1 METIRLEAAKEGMR
15 IGKDVSDRSGRLL
28 VAAGTLLEQRHLR
41 ILKSWG
47 VADITITRQGGAED
61 ENLVPDVAPEQL
73 AEADQ
78 LLSERLR
85 FNDGNIRV
93 VSEAKRILTLRL
105 AKALVNG

>member
-15 IGKDVSDRSGRLL
+15 IGKDVCDRSGRLL
-28 VAAGTLLEQRHLR
+28 VAAGTLLEQRQLR

-47 VADITITRQGGAED
+47 VAEITITQQADAED
-61 ENLVPDVAPEQL
+61 EGLAPEVATEQL
-73 AEADQ
+73 VEAEQ

-85 FNDGNIRV
+85 FNDDNIRL

-105 AKALVNG
+105 AKALANG